1 MILGQSVIPQIEF
14 VSSSYLAENGLRAS
28 QRVLQAGGRALL
40 NGQGARPASPTH
52 FDNNSTQK

>member
-40 NGQGARPASPTH
+40 NGQGARPVGCFTKTLFSK
-52 FDNNSTQK
+52 NK